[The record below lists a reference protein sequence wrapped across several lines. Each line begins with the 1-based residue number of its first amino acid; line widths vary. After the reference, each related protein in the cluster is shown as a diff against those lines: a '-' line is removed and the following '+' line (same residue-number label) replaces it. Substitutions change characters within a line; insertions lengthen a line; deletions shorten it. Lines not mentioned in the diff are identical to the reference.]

1 MIYAMCAVFGVAFS
15 GVVLGVYMIYI
26 DWLTAFDRRLKEKQM
41 RQAWIQ
47 RLREAAR
54 GADDVPYIES

>member
-1 MIYAMCAVFGVAFS
+1 MIYAMYAVFGVAFS

-41 RQAWIQ
+41 RQAWLE
-47 RLREAAR
+47 RVRASTKDAL
-54 GADDVPYIES
+54 DVPYIES